1 MSPQDEL
8 PELDANELAL
18 LAAFADDEAPGAAA
32 RERVKARVVESTAP
46 SVPTGTVLRGPWVPW
61 VAGTVLAAAAAA
73 LLVLTMSDSG
83 VAARHDPSLQQAPNT
98 PEATEDIR
106 ARQEAA
112 PAPARRPPT
121 AASPGPAVQPSV
133 QPSLQDE
140 APTEV
145 LSAVPLAPEPAAP
158 STPRRR
164 ASTTRK
170 KTAPLEAPTAA
181 SPTSLAEETR
191 LLDRAR
197 LAVVENRPKDA
208 LSLLRDAQSRFPQGV
223 LRQERAVLR
232 VVALCDA
239 GALSDGRKAA
249 AAFLRTH
256 PQSAL
261 RSRVH
266 SACPEATP

>member
-18 LAAFADDEAPGAAA
+18 LAAFADDEGPGATTRA
-32 RERVKARVVESTAP
+32 RVKDRVLESTVAAA
-46 SVPTGTVLRGPWVPW
+46 PTGTVVRGPWVPW

-73 LLVLTMSDSG
+73 LLVLAVGDSN
-83 VAARHDPSLQQAPNT
+83 VTAVHDRDLQQAPDT
-98 PEATEDIR
+98 PEAAEGIR
-106 ARQEAA
+106 VTQEPAPTPARRRA
-112 PAPARRPPT
+112 PAPATEVPPVPPT
-121 AASPGPAVQPSV
+121 AV
-133 QPSLQDE
+133 

-145 LSAVPLAPEPAAP
+145 LSAVPASPEPEPATP
-158 STPRRR
+158 STPRRS
-164 ASTTRK
+164 ATQPRK
-170 KTAPLEAPTAA
+170 AAPIEAPEVV

-197 LAVVENRPKDA
+197 RAVVENRPKDA
-208 LSLLRDAQSRFPQGV
+208 LSLLREAQRKFPQGV

-239 GALSDGRKAA
+239 GRVIDGRQAA
-249 AAFLRTH
+249 SAFLRTH
-256 PQSAL
+256 PRSAL
-261 RSRVH
+261 RSRVQ